1 MHNEDIR
8 PGMLTPAQ
16 EDEIIQRSV
25 LTEALVLYPAQ
36 LTILELALRVETD
49 RRSCEQD
56 AIERAVRELARDGL
70 ILCDCLRL
78 SPAGPLCARRAARGR
93 LLRPNPRESFQ
104 RFRMRPA
111 QTATTQPPT
120 HYELGSRA
128 PLRAASNDL
137 LSVLGATG

>member
-1 MHNEDIR
+1 MHDEDIR
-8 PGMLTPAQ
+8 RRVLTTAQ

-70 ILCDCLRL
+70 ILCDCRRL
-78 SPAGPLCARRAARGR
+78 SPSRAAVRFDE
-93 LLRPNPRESFQ
+93 LLGGVS
-104 RFRMRPA
+104 
-111 QTATTQPPT
+111 
-120 HYELGSRA
+120 
-128 PLRAASNDL
+128 
-137 LSVLGATG
+137 